1 MTTNI
6 PKQEVMPFGKHK
18 GTALKDLKVSYVVWL
33 LSLETLNKNL
43 RKAWSYYQ
51 VFLNLRD
58 AKPTQ
63 SCLVSRAFSVTTTT
77 AKTNAL
83 IITMPNIIKGFDH
96 DCIF

>member
-43 RKAWSYYQ
+43 RKSLESLPGIPEFKRRQADAIMFSKPCFQ
-51 VFLNLRD
+51 RD
-58 AKPTQ
+58 NHYSKNQRIAYNNAKY
-63 SCLVSRAFSVTTTT
+63 
-77 AKTNAL
+77 N
-83 IITMPNIIKGFDH
+83 
-96 DCIF
+96 